1 MKCHRKEAC
10 KASPTLHSITVTPL
24 GDSKHNSQHI
34 DFYIFHMNL
43 TGKRNLR
50 ATETENKHYHYK
62 NSMFWSIM
70 TRNK

>member
-34 DFYIFHMNL
+34 SSIF
-43 TGKRNLR
+43 
-50 ATETENKHYHYK
+50 
-62 NSMFWSIM
+62 S
-70 TRNK
+70 TRILPVKGTSEQQKQKINTIIIKIACSGP